1 MSAACSGV
9 ITDHP
14 VDRVAELLPW
24 AVPGLIARLDQ
35 RGPP

>member
-1 MSAACSGV
+1 VLGV
-9 ITDHP
+9 IADHP
-14 VDRVAELLPW
+14 VGRVAELLTW